1 MTTDLQN
8 HQAAGLEGIARGP
21 ELFWL
26 EAWVADNPGSRMFI
40 KLARSYREAGRLDE
54 AVEVLER
61 GIVLRPGEI
70 MARELLA
77 EILTEQG
84 KEDEALEHLLKAAR
98 ELARHAGVFK
108 RLGDLYES
116 RGRLEEAANARG
128 LAGRLVRG
136 PDEMDAARE
145 LIRELAGPPGG
156 EAPPD
161 NLTASSQETATMAE
175 IYAKQGHLAQARD
188 IYRKLAGQHPEL
200 EKYKARLAE
209 LEELARTQENTSD
222 AAGALLTRLTAF
234 KQAAMQRAGA

>member
-1 MTTDLQN
+1 MNSEPNNRQS
-8 HQAAGLEGIARGP
+8 GLEGIAQGP

-40 KLARSYREAGRLDE
+40 KLARSYRQDGRLAE

-84 KEDEALEHLLKAAR
+84 KEDQALEHLLKAAR
-98 ELARHAGVFK
+98 ELARHAGVFRK
-108 RLGDLYES
+108 LGDLYES
-116 RGRLEEAANARG
+116 RGRLEEAENSRG

-145 LIRELAGPPGG
+145 LAKELAAKPEAG
-156 EAPPD
+156 ETPAPP
-161 NLTASSQETATMAE
+161 SGQSQETATMAE
-175 IYAKQGHLAQARD
+175 IYAKQGHLAQAMD
-188 IYRKLAGQHPEL
+188 IYRKLIQKHPEQV
-200 EKYKARLAE
+200 KYQARLTQ
-209 LEELARTQENTSD
+209 LEDQEKTARPETEP
-222 AAGALLTRLTAF
+222 AGMLLTRLAAL
-234 KQAAMQRAGA
+234 KQAALQRAGA